1 MNETPPGRK
10 IRTEFRKGHES
21 RQRKTDF
28 TREFHEGDETEEPLD
43 EMATRERV
51 SGKGDL
57 TRKRT
62 VIGHDAIVSEGGFD
76 VRRDVDAQCVIGRV
90 VSVHGLTSR
99 VRDEFGVVRNCNVRG
114 VLKSL
119 HTDLRHVVVTGDRVT
134 IRVSGDDQGVIE
146 RIEPRHGVIS
156 RTSRG
161 RRHAIAANV
170 DGLLIVA
177 SAAEPG
183 IKPNLIDRM
192 LVTAERAGVE
202 PLICV
207 NKIDL
212 IDPAELQPL
221 LGTYG
226 QLGYR
231 IVLVSAHDGRGIER
245 LRSWV
250 RGKDTVV
257 AGQSGVGK
265 SSILNML
272 DPQLN
277 LKVGVVSR
285 ENQKGRHTTTAAR
298 LIPMAI
304 GGHLVDTP
312 GIRSFPLWDLVP
324 AEIAGW
330 YRDVRPF
337 VNRCRF
343 PDCTHSHEERC
354 GVKNAVADNLLDL
367 RRYDSLL
374 HLQEGDDA

>member
-1 MNETPPGRK
+1 MPGGDRKGKK
-10 IRTEFRKGHES
+10 IRTEFRKGHDT

-28 TREFHEGDETEEPLD
+28 TRDYHDVESETQFDQLD
-43 EMATRERV
+43 TRERV

-62 VIGHDAIVSEGGFD
+62 IVGHETSSDETGFD
-76 VRRDVDAQCVIGRV
+76 VHRQLSTDCVAGRV
-90 VSVHGLTSR
+90 LSVHGLSCKVEDPSGIER
-99 VRDEFGVVRNCNVRG
+99 RCSVRG

-119 HTDLRHVVVTGDRVT
+119 STDLRHVVVAGDRVT
-134 IRVSGDDQGVIE
+134 IRMSGDGEGVIE

-161 RRHAIAANV
+161 RQHVIAANV

-177 SAAEPG
+177 SAAEPE

-192 LVTAERAGVE
+192 LVTAEKSGVE

-212 IDPAELQPL
+212 IDPSTLQPL
-221 LGTYG
+221 LGVYG
-226 QLGYR
+226 QLGYK
-231 IVLVSAHDGRGIER
+231 ILLVSARQGIGIQR
-245 LRSWV
+245 LASWV
-250 RGKDTVV
+250 KGRDVVV

-265 SSILNML
+265 SSLLNAIE
-272 DPQLN
+272 PGLN
-277 LKVGVVSR
+277 LRVGDVSQ
-285 ENQKGRHTTTAAR
+285 ENQKGKHTTTAAR
-298 LIPMAI
+298 LIPLKM

-312 GIRSFPLWDLVP
+312 GIRSFSMWDLVP
-324 AEIAGW
+324 AEVASW

-343 PDCTHSHEERC
+343 PDCTHSHEEKC
-354 GVKNAVADNLLDL
+354 GVKDAVADNLLDL
-367 RRYDSLL
+367 RRYESLL
-374 HLQEGDDA
+374 HLQLGEEA